1 MKNPLSLE
9 GKLALI
15 TGGGTGIGLGIAKVF
30 VENGAR
36 VLITGRR
43 KEPLE
48 QACDALGENADF
60 KKFDITDLRSV
71 SGFVADVEKKN
82 GAIDILVNNA
92 GQHLKKYAVDTTDE
106 EFLKIMETNL
116 MGVFSLTRECAK
128 PMLARGGGS
137 IILISSMAGLFGIDR
152 VVAYATSKTG
162 ILGMMRTLVTEFSAK
177 GVRINAIAPGWIYS
191 EMMQN
196 ALDNDPPR
204 KSKTLGRIPMK
215 RFGQPADIG
224 HAALYLSSDAANY
237 VTGVVLPVDGGAAD
251 TF

>member
-196 ALDNDPPR
+196 ALDNDPSR